1 MTRSLSSLNSSRAV
15 GKTRVVRPR
24 KIAKLS
30 LLGTKLAIGALIGL
44 GFPFPQV
51 PVSFAETNVV
61 ETGITEDTYR
71 LGISDKV
78 RVQVF
83 EWRPARDEMFS
94 WTALNQVYSVDSA
107 GAVTLPLIGQVSAAG
122 YTTEELGVLISRKL
136 AKRLNLATLP
146 DATVEVAEYRPI
158 FVIGHVEKA
167 GNFPYTP
174 GMTVLQGVSLGGGHY
189 RNDFANS
196 LRLEREFMS
205 VSGEHTRLMQ
215 ERQRLVVRKARLEAE
230 LIQADRI
237 AFQAELRSV
246 SRRTNTS
253 EFLASLMAKEQRVF
267 ELRRKAN
274 ETQLTA
280 LKQLQ
285 EFLEQEV
292 ESFGKRLAAHQEQVD
307 LMKAELNGIKSLS
320 DKGLATQPRVLG
332 LRRNIAQLEGEKL
345 RMESERTRAKQE
357 LSRVI
362 LSKIEFDNKR
372 SNDLTI
378 ELQQTEARL
387 EQVVQEADVKEQ
399 LLLETRAQAASSPL
413 RMASTGSNSMP
424 ASKVTYTIVRQIKD
438 GVIEIEATEATPLLP
453 GDTVK
458 VVSSVPS
465 SAVHDNFIG
474 ASDKRELAVPTTPA
488 ADRFIP
494 APNLP
499 VPDHASV
506 EPVRAGTLQQ

>member
-1 MTRSLSSLNSSRAV
+1 MTHSSNNPRAS
-15 GKTRVVRPR
+15 TRQGVVRYR
-24 KIAKLS
+24 QTAKFS
-30 LLGTKLAIGALIGL
+30 PLGTKLAVGAMIGL
-44 GFPFPQV
+44 GFAFQLAPM
-51 PVSFAETNVV
+51 SLAETSGVQIGV
-61 ETGITEDTYR
+61 TKDAYR

-83 EWRPARDEMFS
+83 EWRPARDEVFT
-94 WTALNQVYSVDSA
+94 WTALNQDYLVDSA
-107 GAVTLPLIGQVSAAG
+107 GMVTLPLIGQVSAAG

-136 AKRLNLATLP
+136 AKRLDLAALP

-158 FVIGHVEKA
+158 FVMGHVEKA

-189 RNDFANS
+189 RNNFANS
-196 LRLEREFMS
+196 LRLEREYMS

-215 ERQRLVVRKARLEAE
+215 ERERLIVRKARIEAE
-230 LIQADRI
+230 LNQADRI
-237 AFQAELRSV
+237 AFPAEVRSA
-246 SRRTNTS
+246 SRRSNTT
-253 EFLASLMAKEQRVF
+253 EFMASLMAKEQSVF

-307 LMKAELNGIKSLS
+307 LMKAELDGIKVLS

-357 LSRVI
+357 LSRVV
-362 LSKIEFDNKR
+362 LSRIEFDNKR

-387 EQVVQEADVKEQ
+387 EQVVQEAGVNEQ
-399 LLLETRAQAASSPL
+399 LLLETRSQAAASPL
-413 RMASTGSNSMP
+413 RLASTGSSSMP
-424 ASKVTYTIVRQIKD
+424 APKLSYTIVRKVKD
-438 GVIEIEATEATPLLP
+438 GVVEIEATESTPLQP

-458 VVSSVPS
+458 VTSTVPS
-465 SAVHDNFIG
+465 SVVNDNFIG
-474 ASDKRELAVPTTPA
+474 ASDKRETTVLPTPA
-488 ADRFIP
+488 SDIVVP
-494 APNLP
+494 AP

-506 EPVRAGTLQQ
+506 EPVSTGTLQQ